1 MQSPNDRWV
10 APAKCEDAET
20 GKEIEIPL
28 ALVVNQVTALAV
40 LIEAVELDLTEYSR
54 QLRVDVL
61 RVKGEVL
68 TLAFVQNL
76 LQVKGHA
83 EGLQGSV
90 RRRRQVR
97 LVGSPRVTTTR
108 NP

>member
-20 GKEIEIPL
+20 GKEIEVPL

-54 QLRVDVL
+54 QLWVDVL
-61 RVKGEVL
+61 RVQGEVL
-68 TLAFVQNL
+68 TLSFVQNL

-83 EGLQGSV
+83 VETPGV

-97 LVGSPRVTTTR
+97 LVASPRGMTAR
-108 NP
+108 DP